1 MPNTITTP
9 PSSTWAALLDRALAE
24 DLGTGDAT
32 SQAVLDPFLKISSR
46 LEARE
51 SLVVCG
57 LELAEATFRQL
68 DETIRFESHLK
79 DGSSA
84 SAGSVVATIE
94 GTAIAIL
101 AAERTALNFVQR
113 MSGIAT
119 ETKRYVSA
127 VSETGVTIVDTRKTI
142 PGWRVL
148 DKYAVRIGGGRNH
161 RSGLYDAILIKDN
174 HIAAAG
180 GVGIAIQAVKN
191 AAAEHLWLQVEV
203 ESLEDAEE
211 ALGCGIDSLLLDN
224 RSVSELR
231 EFVKQFGTSCILEAS
246 GGVTLETV
254 NEIAKTGVHR
264 ISIGALTHSSK
275 AADLALEATD
285 LRGKTPDAS

>member
-1 MPNTITTP
+1 MPNNITTP

-101 AAERTALNFVQR
+101 AAERTALNFIQR

>member
-1 MPNTITTP
+1 MPNNITTP
-9 PSSTWAALLDRALAE
+9 PSSTWAALLDHALTE
-24 DLGTGDAT
+24 DLGIGDAT

-68 DETIRFESHLK
+68 DETVRFESHLR

-101 AAERTALNFVQR
+101 AAERTALNFIQR

-127 VSETGVTIVDTRKTI
+127 VSGTGVTIVDTRKTV

-148 DKYAVRIGGGRNH
+148 DKYAVRVGGGRNH

-180 GVGIAIQAVKN
+180 SVGTAIQMVKD

-203 ESLEDAEE
+203 ESLKDAEE
-211 ALGCGIDSLLLDN
+211 AVGYGIDSLLLDN

-231 EFVKQFGTSCILEAS
+231 EFVKQFGASCILEAS

-264 ISIGALTHSSK
+264 ISIGALTHSAK
-275 AADLALEATD
+275 AADLALEVND
-285 LRGKTPDAS
+285 LRRKTPDAS

>member
-1 MPNTITTP
+1 VPNNITTP

-24 DLGTGDAT
+24 DLGIGDAT

-68 DETIRFESHLK
+68 DETIHFESHLR

-84 SAGSVVATIE
+84 SAGNVVATIE

-101 AAERTALNFVQR
+101 AAERTALNFIQR

-127 VSETGVTIVDTRKTI
+127 VSGTGVTIVDTRKTI

-148 DKYAVRIGGGRNH
+148 DKYAVRVGGGRNH

-180 GVGIAIQAVKN
+180 GVGTAIQTVKD

-211 ALGCGIDSLLLDN
+211 AVAYGIDSLLLDN

-264 ISIGALTHSSK
+264 ISIGALTHSAK
-275 AADLALEATD
+275 AADLALEVND

>member
-1 MPNTITTP
+1 MPNNITTP

>member
-1 MPNTITTP
+1 VPNNITTP

>member
-1 MPNTITTP
+1 MPNNITTP

-79 DGSSA
+79 DGSNA

-101 AAERTALNFVQR
+101 AAERTALNFIQR

-127 VSETGVTIVDTRKTI
+127 VSGTGVTIVDTRKTI

>member
-1 MPNTITTP
+1 MPNNITTP

-68 DETIRFESHLK
+68 DETIRFESHLR

-211 ALGCGIDSLLLDN
+211 AIGCGIDSLLLDN

>member
-1 MPNTITTP
+1 MPNNITTP

-142 PGWRVL
+142 PRWRDL
-148 DKYAVRIGGGRNH
+148 DKYAVRI
-161 RSGLYDAILIKDN
+161 
-174 HIAAAG
+174 
-180 GVGIAIQAVKN
+180 
-191 AAAEHLWLQVEV
+191 
-203 ESLEDAEE
+203 
-211 ALGCGIDSLLLDN
+211 
-224 RSVSELR
+224 
-231 EFVKQFGTSCILEAS
+231 
-246 GGVTLETV
+246 
-254 NEIAKTGVHR
+254 
-264 ISIGALTHSSK
+264 
-275 AADLALEATD
+275 
-285 LRGKTPDAS
+285 

>member
-1 MPNTITTP
+1 MPNNITTP

-285 LRGKTPDAS
+285 LRGKTPDSS